1 MANFTDFAESEI
13 LAFYLKATA
22 MATVTAPHLALL
34 TVLPADPID
43 TITEVSGFGY
53 AREACVFDAIDV
65 TGGVTSITNSST
77 ITFDVVTGAGYT
89 VFAVAIFPALSTGS
103 AIFWGTV
110 AQQPLNANDQYVVAA
125 GNIVITLK

>member
-34 TVLPADPID
+34 TVLPSDPTD

-53 AREACVFDAIDV
+53 AREACVFDAISV
-65 TGGVTSITNSST
+65 SSGVTSITNSST
-77 ITFDVVTGAGYT
+77 ITFDVVTGAGYI
-89 VFAVAIFPALSTGS
+89 VKAVAIFPHITTGS
-103 AIFWGTV
+103 AMFWGSV
-110 AQQPLNANDQYVVAA
+110 AQVTLNANDQYVVAA
-125 GNIVITLK
+125 GNITITLQ